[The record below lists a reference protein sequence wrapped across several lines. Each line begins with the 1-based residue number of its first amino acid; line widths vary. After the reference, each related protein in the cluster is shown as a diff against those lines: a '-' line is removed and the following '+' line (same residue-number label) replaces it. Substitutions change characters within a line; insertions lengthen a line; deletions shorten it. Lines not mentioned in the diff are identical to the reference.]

1 MSIIERLQPHTVRIY
16 KLTESSCDAKRI
28 DARILLTPSR
38 FDLFAK
44 LYYARYREINAE
56 EALSVYY
63 SHIKT
68 FNPDFKEPGREDKKG
83 YQVFVST
90 FNQLLDTFKDKDF
103 DDTISLVPITEDNV
117 ILDGAHRVA
126 ALAYWNKKIGVA
138 ECKHIKPKCDF
149 NYHYFKNRGLSWSTM
164 DKIALEMLDWIPDM
178 HVACLWPIMKDK
190 SKAIDIIK
198 SNFYIAYEK
207 RISVN
212 LKSFEF
218 FISKVYSAQSW
229 TIKNQYISDK
239 AINCYGNGGEIWFVF
254 FSSNNP
260 SDVLHV
266 KEIIRSHYRVKKHS
280 IHITDNSTETKDLGY
295 YILNRN
301 ILDSWNSRSNYYSLI
316 EIVFER
322 FYFFKNVQLVKI
334 KAFILRIIRI
344 F

>member
-16 KLTESSCDAKRI
+16 KLTESSCVVKSI
-28 DARILLTPSR
+28 DARFLLSPSR

-44 LYYARYREINAE
+44 LYYARNRERNAE
-56 EALSVYY
+56 DALSVYY
-63 SHIKT
+63 SHIKA

-83 YQVFVST
+83 YHVFVST
-90 FNQLLDTFKDKDF
+90 FNLLLDTFKDKDF
-103 DDTISLVPITEDNV
+103 DETISLVPITEDNV

-126 ALAYWNKKIGVA
+126 ALAYWNRKIGVA

-149 NYHYFKNRGLSWSTM
+149 NYLYFKNRGLSWSTM
-164 DKIALEMLDWIPDM
+164 DKVALEMLDWIPDM
-178 HVACLWPIMKDK
+178 RVACLWPIMKDK

-229 TIKNQYISDK
+229 AKKKQYISDK

-254 FSSNNP
+254 FSSNNS
-260 SDVLHV
+260 SDVIHV
-266 KEIIRSHYRVKKHS
+266 KEIIRTLYRVKKHS
-280 IHITDNSTETKDLGY
+280 IHITDNSTETKDLGN
-295 YILNRN
+295 YILNRKV
-301 ILDSWNSRSNYYSLI
+301 LDSWNSRSHCFSLI
-316 EIVFER
+316 EIVCER
-322 FYFFKNVQLVKI
+322 LHYFRNVQIIKI
-334 KAFILRIIRI
+334 KAFILKI
-344 F
+344 FSNN